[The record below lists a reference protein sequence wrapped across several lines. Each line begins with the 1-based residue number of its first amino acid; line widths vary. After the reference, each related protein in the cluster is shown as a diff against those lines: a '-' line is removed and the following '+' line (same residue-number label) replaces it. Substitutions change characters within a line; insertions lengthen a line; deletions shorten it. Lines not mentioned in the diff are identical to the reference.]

1 VPVSPAAGDNY
12 VVAAAWETER
22 LVAEIRGL
30 AVRGLPRD
38 EYYRE
43 LAARLRR
50 TIAIDAT
57 CWHGVD
63 PRTLLLTTASPEELL
78 QRGFLSAET
87 LPPAAQAFWAC
98 EYEREDYNTFAV
110 LARRRAPVG
119 ILSEAT
125 RGRSQRSPRYREFL
139 APHGTPFEMRTAF
152 VTRGRVWGC
161 VVFHRAEATGDFQ
174 PVDARLMARLSGPI
188 AEGLRTCLRL
198 DAARRSDEESA
209 PGMVVLGPRNEVE
222 LITAPAQRLLEP
234 LHADSTPR
242 ATTVPVPIL
251 TLAAT
256 ARRQRL
262 STLGDTSVA
271 LNVPSRG
278 GWLSLYAALP
288 DGTKSQRVA
297 IVIQPASPERAAPL
311 RLEMYGLSAREREIA
326 ALVAAGLSTKA
337 LADRLSLSPWT
348 VQDHLK
354 SIFEKTG
361 THSRRELRAR
371 IFFDEFLPGID
382 ARAPLAANGALT
394 SHTARPAT

>member
-1 VPVSPAAGDNY
+1 VSKLAAAGDNY
-12 VVAAAWETER
+12 VMPAGWETER

-78 QRGFLSAET
+78 QRGFFSVET

-125 RGRSQRSPRYREFL
+125 RGQPQRSPRYREFL

-161 VVFHRAEATGDFQ
+161 VVFHRSEATGDFQ
-174 PVDARLMARLSGPI
+174 PVDARL
-188 AEGLRTCLRL
+188 
-198 DAARRSDEESA
+198 
-209 PGMVVLGPRNEVE
+209 
-222 LITAPAQRLLEP
+222 
-234 LHADSTPR
+234 
-242 ATTVPVPIL
+242 
-251 TLAAT
+251 
-256 ARRQRL
+256 
-262 STLGDTSVA
+262 
-271 LNVPSRG
+271 
-278 GWLSLYAALP
+278 
-288 DGTKSQRVA
+288 
-297 IVIQPASPERAAPL
+297 
-311 RLEMYGLSAREREIA
+311 
-326 ALVAAGLSTKA
+326 
-337 LADRLSLSPWT
+337 
-348 VQDHLK
+348 
-354 SIFEKTG
+354 IF
-361 THSRRELRAR
+361 
-371 IFFDEFLPGID
+371 
-382 ARAPLAANGALT
+382 
-394 SHTARPAT
+394 

>member
-1 VPVSPAAGDNY
+1 VSVSPAAGDNY
-12 VVAAAWETER
+12 VMAAAWEAER
-22 LVAEIRGL
+22 LVAEVRGL

-50 TIAIDAT
+50 TMAIDAT
-57 CWHGVD
+57 CWHWVD

-78 QRGFLSAET
+78 QRGFVSAET
-87 LPPAAQAFWAC
+87 LPPAAQAFWAS
-98 EYEREDYNTFAV
+98 EYEREDYNTFAA

-125 RGRSQRSPRYREFL
+125 RGRPQRSPRYREFL

-161 VVFHRAEATGDFQ
+161 VVFHRSEATGDFQ
-174 PVDARLMARLSGPI
+174 QGDARLMARLSRPI
-188 AEGLRTCLRL
+188 AEGLRTCLRV

-222 LITAPAQRLLEP
+222 LITPPAHRLLEP
-234 LHADSTPR
+234 LHRDSTPR
-242 ATTVPVPIL
+242 ATAVPVPIL

-256 ARRQRL
+256 ARQQRH
-262 STLGDTSVA
+262 SHLGDTSVA
-271 LNVPSRG
+271 LNVPSPD
-278 GWLSLYAALP
+278 GWLSLHASLP
-288 DGTKSQRVA
+288 DGTKSQHVA
-297 IVIQPASPERAAPL
+297 IVIQPASREGIAPL
-311 RLEMYGLSAREREIA
+311 RLKTYGLSAREREIA

-337 LADRLSLSPWT
+337 LADRLYLSPWT

-371 IFFDEFLPGID
+371 IFFEEFLPGID
-382 ARAPLAANGALT
+382 ARVCHSPL
-394 SHTARPAT
+394 TAR